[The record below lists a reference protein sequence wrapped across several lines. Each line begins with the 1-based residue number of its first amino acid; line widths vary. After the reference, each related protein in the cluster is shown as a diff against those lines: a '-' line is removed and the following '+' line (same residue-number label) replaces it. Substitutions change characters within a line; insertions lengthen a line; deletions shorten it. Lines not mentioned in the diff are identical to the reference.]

1 MNKPVTKALLW
12 ISILNAIIWTT
23 LLIMDLCRGDQ
34 TLLVTILHGIAALL
48 FDITAVA
55 YLWNFRKT
63 KQ

>member
-1 MNKPVTKALLW
+1 
-12 ISILNAIIWTT
+12 
-23 LLIMDLCRGDQ
+23 MDLCRGDQ
-34 TLLVTILHGIAALL
+34 ALLVTILHGIAALL